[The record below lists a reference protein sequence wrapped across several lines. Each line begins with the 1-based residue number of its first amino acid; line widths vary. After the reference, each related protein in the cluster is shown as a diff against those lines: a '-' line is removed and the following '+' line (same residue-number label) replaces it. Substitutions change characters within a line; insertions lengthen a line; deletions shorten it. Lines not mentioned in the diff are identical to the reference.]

1 MSLMDDSARDVYRI
15 RAVEV
20 LDGRDI
26 VNSYTD
32 PAARTLVEGVIVQP
46 VTGRE
51 DNNGNRDATLAQYS
65 VMDQGNPAGFW
76 RDTDRV
82 EMDGVQYQIEGH
94 VQDWPEPLPHA
105 YFLINRWEG

>member
-1 MSLMDDSARDVYRI
+1 MSLMDDAARTVYRV
-15 RAVEV
+15 RGVEV

-26 VNSYTD
+26 VLSFD
-32 PAARTLVEGVIVQP
+32 VPAARTEARVIVQP

-51 DNNGNRDATLAQYS
+51 DSNGNRDATLAQYS
-65 VMDQGNPAGFW
+65 VTDQDSAPGFW

-94 VQDWPEPLPHA
+94 VQEWPEPIPHA
-105 YFLINRWEG
+105 YLLINRWEG